1 MLTVPVIICI
11 TISLLTIIGYLSNK
25 LPMGIVAMLSMI
37 AFYLT
42 KCITTEDAMSYLG
55 NQNLWLCVFMF
66 ICSAGF
72 TRTQFVKNLAKK
84 VNQLAKGSAR
94 KIFFG
99 YMILGVILCQF
110 IGQAVAEFS
119 IVAPLLGASMDEIGV
134 KRSKVM
140 YPLVVALLATMS
152 WLPMGPAYS
161 FPMQVNS
168 MFETF
173 GITGFSMTVINDM
186 VLRAPGI
193 ILVLIYLVT
202 VGFNLAP
209 ENPSVAISEAELVK
223 KDEEEEKLPEFQE
236 KCGYIIFFGTCLALL
251 FSAKLGIDPWLI
263 SLAGAVLMVLC
274 GVLKTKQINE
284 ALPVSYFAV
293 FTGALSMGGAL
304 TNTGAADLIGSL
316 VASMAEAVNST
327 IGVYFIIFIVTFLV
341 TQFML
346 NGAVMWSV
354 MPVIL
359 ATVKTMGVNPIG
371 AAVIIH
377 IAATAAYSTPMSC
390 PAIPLAMAA
399 GGYDFKSIFKQSIIP
414 SILMGV
420 AGVFWISFMYPIF

>member
-1 MLTVPVIICI
+1 MFTPSIIICI

-25 LPMGIVAMLSMI
+25 LPMGVVAMLSLI

-42 KCITTEDAMSYLG
+42 KCINTADAMSYFG
-55 NQNLWLCVFMF
+55 NQNLWLCVCMF

-140 YPLVVALLATMS
+140 YPLVVALLATMA
-152 WLPMGPAYS
+152 WLPMGAAYS

-173 GITGFSMTVINDM
+173 GITGFSMTVLNDM
-186 VLRAPGI
+186 ILRTPGI
-193 ILVLIYLVT
+193 ILVLIYVVT

-209 ENPSVAISEAELVK
+209 DTPPVAINASEIVSK
-223 KDEEEEKLPEFQE
+223 NDSEEKLPAFQE
-236 KCGYIIFFGTCLALL
+236 KCGEQFGSGVVLNPANLIDSSRFEIKTPEITISADPEYSYLVETQIINGRKYLL
-251 FSAKLGIDPWLI
+251 IPAED
-263 SLAGAVLMVLC
+263 
-274 GVLKTKQINE
+274 GVEVNG
-284 ALPVSYFAV
+284 FAV
-293 FTGALSMGGAL
+293 S
-304 TNTGAADLIGSL
+304 I
-316 VASMAEAVNST
+316 
-327 IGVYFIIFIVTFLV
+327 
-341 TQFML
+341 
-346 NGAVMWSV
+346 
-354 MPVIL
+354 
-359 ATVKTMGVNPIG
+359 
-371 AAVIIH
+371 
-377 IAATAAYSTPMSC
+377 TAAQK
-390 PAIPLAMAA
+390 
-399 GGYDFKSIFKQSIIP
+399 DD
-414 SILMGV
+414 
-420 AGVFWISFMYPIF
+420 

>member
-1 MLTVPVIICI
+1 MFTPSIIICI

-25 LPMGIVAMLSMI
+25 LPMGVVAMLSLI

-42 KCITTEDAMSYLG
+42 KCINTTDAMSYFG
-55 NQNLWLCVFMF
+55 NQNLWLCVCMF

-72 TRTQFVKNLAKK
+72 TRTQF

-119 IVAPLLGASMDEIGV
+119 IVAPLLGASMDEIDV

-140 YPLVVALLATMS
+140 YPLVVALLATMA
-152 WLPMGPAYS
+152 WLPMGAAYS

-173 GITGFSMTVINDM
+173 GITGFSMTVLNDM
-186 VLRAPGI
+186 ILRTPGI
-193 ILVLIYLVT
+193 ILVLIYVVT

-209 ENPSVAISEAELVK
+209 DTPPVAINASEIVSK
-223 KDEEEEKLPEFQE
+223 NDSEEKLPAFQE
-236 KCGYIIFFGTCLALL
+236 KCGYVIFFGTCFALL
-251 FSAKLGIDPWLI
+251 ISGKIGVDPWLI

-274 GVLKTKQINE
+274 GVIKGKQIND

-293 FTGALSMGGAL
+293 FAGALAMGGAL
-304 TNTGAADLIGSL
+304 TNTGAADLIGNMI
-316 VASMAEAVNST
+316 ATMANSVNST
-327 IGVYFIIFIVTFLV
+327 VGVYFIIFIVTFLV

-346 NGAVMWSV
+346 NGAVMWSL

-359 ATVKTMGVNPIG
+359 ATVKVMGVNPIG

-399 GGYDFKSIFKQSIIP
+399 GGYDFKSVFKQSIIP
-414 SILMGV
+414 SILMCV
-420 AGVFWISFMYPIF
+420 AGVLWISFMYPIF

>member
-1 MLTVPVIICI
+1 MSTQMIICLIISVLTV
-11 TISLLTIIGYLSNK
+11 IGYLSNK
-25 LPMGIVAMLSMI
+25 LPMGVVAMMSLSV
-37 AFYLT
+37 FYLT
-42 KCITTEDAMSYLG
+42 GCITTEDAMSYFG
-55 NQNLWLCVFMF
+55 NQNLWLCVCMF
-66 ICSAGF
+66 VCSAGF
-72 TRTQFVKNLAKK
+72 TRTQFVKNMAKK
-84 VNQLAKGSAR
+84 VNKIAKGSAR

-140 YPLVVALLATMS
+140 YPLVVALLATMA
-152 WLPMGPAYS
+152 WLPMGAAYS

-168 MFETF
+168 LFETF
-173 GITGFSMTVINDM
+173 GIADYSMTVINDM

-193 ILVLIYLVT
+193 IIILIYIIT

-209 ENPSVAISEAELVK
+209 EEPPAAIAASTNEVK
-223 KDEEEEKLPEFQE
+223 EEEENLPPFQE
-236 KCGYIIFFGTCLALL
+236 KCGYVIFFGTCATLL
-251 FSAKLGIDPWLI
+251 ISGKIGVDPWLI
-263 SLAGAVLMVLC
+263 SLVGAVLMVLT
-274 GVLKTKQINE
+274 GVLRGKQIND

-293 FTGALSMGGAL
+293 FAGALSMGGAL
-304 TNTGAADLIGSL
+304 TNTGAADLIGTL
-316 VASMAEAVNST
+316 IARMAASVNST
-327 IGVYFIIFIVTFLV
+327 IGVYFIIFIVTFFM

-346 NGAVMWSV
+346 NGAIMWSL

-359 ATVKTMGVNPIG
+359 ATVKVMGINPIG
-371 AAVIIH
+371 AAVMIH

-399 GGYDFKSIFKQSIIP
+399 GGYDFKSVFKQSIIP
-414 SILMGV
+414 SAIMCVCGV
-420 AGVFWISFMYPIF
+420 LWISYWYPIF